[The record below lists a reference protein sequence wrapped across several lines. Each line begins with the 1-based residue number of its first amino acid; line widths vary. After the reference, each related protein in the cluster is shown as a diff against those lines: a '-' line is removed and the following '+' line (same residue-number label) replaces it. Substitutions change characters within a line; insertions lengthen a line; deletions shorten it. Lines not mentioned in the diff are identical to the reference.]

1 MLSRLHILPKYVG
14 DIDDM
19 YHVSLITFVSRN
31 TSVGVCAFFTRIGGV
46 VSPQVVLLVSQY
58 QSLTTSCQSSAVK

>member
-1 MLSRLHILPKYVG
+1 MLSGLYTRPKYVG
-14 DIDDM
+14 DIDVV

-31 TSVGVCAFFTRIGGV
+31 TSVGVCAFFTRLGGV

-58 QSLTTSCQSSAVK
+58 QSLTTSC